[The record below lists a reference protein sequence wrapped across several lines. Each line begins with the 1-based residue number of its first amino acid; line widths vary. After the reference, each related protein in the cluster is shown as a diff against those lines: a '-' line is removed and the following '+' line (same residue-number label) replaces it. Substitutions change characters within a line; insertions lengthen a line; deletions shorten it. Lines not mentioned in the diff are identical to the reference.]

1 MNVKSNIIQKI
12 TKEIDSY
19 SASYQRI
26 GKLILEQ
33 PEKIVKMSIGRL
45 SQLASVSDP
54 TIMRFCAMLGF
65 SGFKDFKLQLAKELA
80 IKENY
85 LHLGIEDNDNPN
97 SYIRKVGITTISSL
111 SEVINSLNEDLIN
124 SLVDTLSEAD
134 KIEFWGQGA
143 SAVVAQD
150 AYHKFFRAG
159 ISCVASSDPHM
170 QCMSAGVMTKGD
182 VVVAISHTGK
192 SYDLIRNVKIA
203 KEQGGIIIGI
213 TMDKSPLAKECTMAV
228 GVNVDEDT
236 DIYLPMISRLAH
248 LLVLDILAVGVML
261 KKGKEATDRMKK
273 MKEALMRIKYSAS
286 EEMADE

>member
-1 MNVKSNIIQKI
+1 MNIKSNIIQKI
-12 TKEIDSY
+12 TKEIDGY

-65 SGFKDFKLQLAKELA
+65 TGFKDFKLHLAKEMA

-85 LHLGIEDNDNPN
+85 VHLGVEDNDNPN

-111 SEVINSLNEDLIN
+111 SEVINSLDEGVID
-124 SLVDTLSEAD
+124 SLVDTLSEAN

-170 QCMSAGVMTKGD
+170 QCMSAGVMTEGD

-203 KEQGGIIIGI
+203 KEQGGMVIGI
-213 TMDKSPLAKECTMAV
+213 TMDSSPLAKECTMAV

-261 KKGKEATDRMKK
+261 KKGKETTDRMKK
-273 MKEALMRIKYSAS
+273 MKEALMRIKYSAT